1 MSTRS
6 AFRRARVEVLLLVV
20 ACVVTAGLVAA
31 PAPAAPISATSI
43 TASAGATTLT
53 YGAGTSLSAT
63 LWDIGGDAALGGLI
77 LKVEQATASEAGPW
91 TSLYWLTA
99 PSGPYATGVYTG
111 PVIPSQ
117 TTWYRFVFDG
127 TDWYAASTSDALRI
141 GVRPRLRRPYSAFE
155 VKRGQRFTV
164 RGLLQPQFPAGDRT
178 VTLTAYRWVNRT
190 WVKYKSYRATNFD
203 AKHFTQYKRVLA
215 ISKKGSYRFKAS
227 TPAMPPAWMAA
238 TTGFSRT
245 VKVK

>member
-1 MSTRS
+1 M
-6 AFRRARVEVLLLVV
+6 VV
-20 ACVVTAGLVAA
+20 ACALAIGVLAA
-31 PAPAAPISATSI
+31 PALAAPAATTSI

-53 YGAGTSLSAT
+53 YGAGTMLSAT
-63 LWDIGGDAALGGLI
+63 LWDTDGDAALGGLI
-77 LKVEQATASEAGPW
+77 LKVEQATASETGPW
-91 TSLYWLTA
+91 TTLYWLTA

-111 PVIPSQ
+111 PVIPAQ
-117 TTWYRFVFDG
+117 TTWYRFVFEG
-127 TDWYAASTSDALRI
+127 TPEYVATTSTALRI
-141 GVRPRLRRPYSAFE
+141 GVKPMLGRPYSAFQ
-155 VKRGQRFTV
+155 VKRGKRFTV
-164 RGLLQPQFPAGDRT
+164 RGLLKPQFPAGDRT

-203 AKHFTQYKRVLA
+203 AKANTQYKRTLA

-227 TPAMPPAWMAA
+227 TKAMPPAWVAT